1 MKLPRKPVFW
11 SVSFG
16 HAVNDMFM
24 AMGATLLTFMS
35 GGLLPIGAHEIGIAE
50 AFRAL
55 VGSFSQPLFGWF
67 VDKTGGRWM
76 GAGGVAWTVGFMLL
90 GLLLAVA
97 TGSFWLMLIPY
108 SAAAL
113 GSGAFHPA
121 GALHAA
127 EADKTR
133 ATSNLAWFFL
143 FGQLGLAFGPAIA
156 GGLIQVSGSVIPIFA
171 LGLLA
176 VPAVLLMAVHIPNRE
191 QYRAAAPEKFVR
203 QQEGVNLRALPW
215 KAMLLLLLVVG
226 LRGVAQP
233 GSGQFI
239 PFLFKEK
246 GWDPG
251 YYGLI
256 TAAFWLASGFAGVFL
271 GSLADRYDRRWVV
284 AISLALCAPTFI
296 FMPITDGALAFVLA
310 LAAGGLSGG
319 SHSVIV
325 TAAQELL
332 PGSKAF
338 ASGAILGIIF
348 GMGAL
353 GSLFIGWLA
362 EATTLSDAFQ
372 VVGFITLVAA
382 AAAFLLPR
390 PKVKMQTLS
399 TAEPALDAGD

>member
-1 MKLPRKPVFW
+1 
-11 SVSFG
+11 
-16 HAVNDMFM
+16 
-24 AMGATLLTFMS
+24 
-35 GGLLPIGAHEIGIAE
+35 
-50 AFRAL
+50 
-55 VGSFSQPLFGWF
+55 
-67 VDKTGGRWM
+67 M

-108 SAAAL
+108 SVAAL

-176 VPAVLLMAVHIPNRE
+176 VPAVLLMAVYIPNRE

-203 QQEGVNLRALPW
+203 QHDRVNLRALPW
-215 KAMLLLLLVVG
+215 KAMLLLLVVG

-296 FMPITDGALAFVLA
+296 LMPITDGALAFVLA